1 MSSPTD
7 DVSGIE
13 DEDLIGVADRRDP
26 LGDDEHR
33 GVAMI
38 GFEGGSESGVGGHV
52 EGAGGIVK
60 NVNVGIF
67 DQGSGDG

>member
-38 GFEGGSESGVGGHV
+38 GFEGALSRESVATSRAL
-52 EGAGGIVK
+52 EASSK
-60 NVNVGIF
+60 M
-67 DQGSGDG
+67 